1 MDILRSV
8 LLIAITYGL
17 AGIPWGVVLGR
28 LIKGVDLRS
37 YGSGATG
44 ATNSLRVLGWQ
55 ISVAVFILDFGKG
68 FLPVLLARWID
79 LPGWG
84 IALTAIVSVV
94 GHCWSPYI
102 GFRGGKGMA
111 TGGGAAVA
119 LLPWLFGLLLFVVAV
134 VYLTRYVSLASI
146 LTAIVGPL
154 IVLVLWL
161 LGLFPAWWVVGV
173 IGIGSIILWQHRG
186 NIDRLR
192 KGTERK
198 FGRSES
204 PSGNSA

>member
-1 MDILRSV
+1 MELFGS
-8 LLIAITYGL
+8 LLLVAGAYLL

-44 ATNSLRVLGWQ
+44 ATNSLRVLGWK
-55 ISVAVFILDFGKG
+55 ISVAVFILDFAKG
-68 FLPVLLARWID
+68 AVPIVLARWLD
-79 LPGWG
+79 LPDWALAA
-84 IALTAIVSVV
+84 IAIAAVV

-102 GFRGGKGMA
+102 GFKGGKGMA

-119 LLPWLFGLLLFVVAV
+119 LLPWLFLLLFFVIAV

-154 IVLVLWL
+154 IVVVMWMM
-161 LGLFPAWWVVGV
+161 GEFPGWWAIGV
-173 IGIGSIILWQHRG
+173 SGIGSIILWQHRG

-198 FGRSES
+198 FGKTEAPVR
-204 PSGNSA
+204 